1 MIWEELYFKHFRK
14 GISPYYEILG
24 GKNSLTLQGFQNF
37 GVDYRKYINEE
48 ENKNVVKESSVDPW
62 VLVFEL

>member
-1 MIWEELYFKHFRK
+1 MRFWGE
-14 GISPYYEILG
+14 
-24 GKNSLTLQGFQNF
+24 KNSLTLQGFQNF

-62 VLVFEL
+62 ILVFEL